1 MPLLADA
8 VGFAEPREDLVV
20 QLFADSEAEGVY
32 VIPRGNRF
40 DLREMSTL
48 EAAGEDHVS
57 DETIAPQAY
66 GSEAHSHLKSDAR
79 FLRYNAYRTATLH
92 QPGEFAEQSDGHGRL
107 SGEIV
112 LQLVLRAEV

>member
-1 MPLLADA
+1 MLLLANA
-8 VGFAEPREDLVV
+8 VGLAEPSEHFVV
-20 QLFADSEAEGVY
+20 QLSEGSKTEGVD

-66 GSEAHSHLKSDAR
+66 GRKAHSDLKR
-79 FLRYNAYRTATLH
+79 NTRLLRYDAYRTATLH
-92 QPGEFAEQSDGHGRL
+92 
-107 SGEIV
+107 
-112 LQLVLRAEV
+112 